1 MKIMYSRNIL
11 KSPVFFLFALA
22 LITGLSSCKI
32 LKPYNNSET
41 KKEATLFRDQSTG
54 DTLTLADIPWRNMF
68 TDKNLNSLI
77 EEALRNNPDLQIAA
91 AAMKKAEAALA
102 QSRLAFFPTLS
113 ANAGVTLNKYGD
125 ASPYEEYQLY
135 GSSSWEADIW
145 GKLRNTKRA
154 SLDLFMKSEAYKRAV
169 QTELVSDVADS
180 YYTLLALDAQ
190 LQVTEK
196 TIEFRNSTVE
206 ALKVMKET
214 DMVTGADLVQSQ
226 ANLYSA
232 KVTIPDLKKNI
243 YEIENALSV
252 LLGRDPGPVVRGKL
266 SDQEITEELNTGT
279 PAQLIANRPD
289 VQEAEYQLRYG
300 YEMTNAARKNFFPSL
315 TLRVTGGYMTG
326 DLHKLFDPASVF
338 LNLVGGLAQ
347 PLLNQGLNRQRLKS
361 ALADQEVNL
370 AAYKQVLLRS
380 EQEVANAMYGYKT
393 ATEKITLRKSQVEY
407 LQKSVDY
414 TMELLKYTSY
424 TNFTDVLLAEMNL
437 LNAQLGSINDRLEQ
451 LQSVVMLY
459 KSLGGG
465 WKE

>member
-1 MKIMYSRNIL
+1 MNSGNIL
-11 KSPVFFLFALA
+11 KSWILLLFTLV
-22 LITGLSSCKI
+22 LIQGVSSCKM
-32 LKPYNNSET
+32 LQPYKYAETESET
-41 KKEATLFRDQSTG
+41 TLFRDQTTG
-54 DTLTLADIPWRNMF
+54 DTLTIADIPWRNLF
-68 TDKNLNSLI
+68 TDQNLISLI
-77 EEALRNNPDLQIAA
+77 EEALRSNPDLQIAVA
-91 AAMKKAEAALA
+91 GMKKAEAALA

-113 ANAGVTLNKYGD
+113 ANAGVTLNKSGES
-125 ASPYEEYQLY
+125 SPSEEYQLN

-145 GKLRNTKRA
+145 GKLRNAKRA
-154 SLDLFMKSEAYKRAV
+154 SQDMFLKSEAYKRAV
-169 QTELVSDVADS
+169 QTELVSDVANS

-196 TIEFRNSTVE
+196 TVEFRNSSVE
-206 ALKVMKET
+206 TLKVMKET

-232 KVTIPDLKKNI
+232 KVIIPDLKQNI

-252 LLGRDPGPVVRGKL
+252 LLGRTPGPVARGTL
-266 SDQEITEELNTGT
+266 SEQVITASLNTGT
-279 PAQLIANRPD
+279 PAQLLANRPD

-315 TLRVTGGYMTG
+315 TIRATGGYLTS
-326 DLHKLFDPASVF
+326 DLSGLFDPASVF

-347 PLLNQGLNRQRLKS
+347 PLLNQGLNRQRLKV

-380 EQEVANAMYGYKT
+380 GQEVANALYGYKT
-393 ATEKITLRKSQVEY
+393 ATEKIALRESLVKY

-424 TNFTDVLLAEMNL
+424 TNYTDVLMAEMNL
-437 LNAQLGSINDRLEQ
+437 LDAQLGSINDKLQQ
-451 LQSVVMLY
+451 LQSIVMLY

>member
-1 MKIMYSRNIL
+1 MKITYSRNIL
-11 KSPVFFLFALA
+11 RYRIFFLSALA
-22 LITGLSSCKI
+22 LITALSSCKM
-32 LKPYNNSET
+32 LQPYKHAET
-41 KKEATLFRDQSTG
+41 TTEITLFRDQSTG
-54 DTLTLADIPWRNMF
+54 DTLTLADIPWKNLF
-68 TDKNLNSLI
+68 TDHNLISLI

-102 QSRLAFFPTLS
+102 QSRSAFFPTLS
-113 ANAGVTLNKYGD
+113 ANAGVTLNKYGN

-135 GSSSWEADIW
+135 GSSSWEVDIW

-169 QTELVSDVADS
+169 QTELVSDVANS

-206 ALKVMKET
+206 VLKVMKET

-252 LLGRDPGPVVRGKL
+252 LLGRDPGPVVRSKL
-266 SDQEITEELNTGT
+266 SDQEITEDLNTGT
-279 PAQLIANRPD
+279 PAQLLANRPD

-315 TLRVTGGYMTG
+315 TLRATGGYMTR
-326 DLHKLFDPASVF
+326 DLSMLFDPSSVF
-338 LNLVGGLAQ
+338 LNLVGGLVQ
-347 PLLNQGLNRQRLKS
+347 PLLNQGLNRQHLKD

-380 EQEVANAMYGYKT
+380 GQEVANAMYGYKT
-393 ATEKITLRKSQVEY
+393 AAEKISLRKNQVEY
-407 LQKSVDY
+407 LQKSVEY

-424 TNFTDVLLAEMNL
+424 TNYTDVLMAEMNL

-451 LQSVVMLY
+451 LQSIVMLY